1 MDTNRRDLP
10 SYFLRLRNIPHYYGD
25 HIRALFLATAV
36 LSVVVIPVYGDL
48 IPFGTLVQIYCA
60 TLLVLLGG
68 LTNPHSTMVMWY
80 DAAVSGIG
88 VILLES
94 AAINWYSAS
103 SLELFAA
110 REAAALALMFAFYFS
125 VKTLRAMSQGKL
137 GKVARPW
144 EFESAQTG
152 NEYDEQ

>member
-1 MDTNRRDLP
+1 MAKNVQEV
-10 SYFLRLRNIPHYYGD
+10 SFYSLRLRDIPHYYGD
-25 HIRALFLATAV
+25 HVRALFLATAV

-48 IPFGTLVQIYCA
+48 IPFGTLVQICCA

-80 DAAVSGIG
+80 NAAVSGIG

-94 AAINWYSAS
+94 AAINLYAAS

-110 REAAALALMFAFYFS
+110 REVAALALMFAFYFS

-137 GKVARPW
+137 GKVPRPW
-144 EFESAQTG
+144 EFEKAQDT

>member
-1 MDTNRRDLP
+1 MATNRDLP

-48 IPFGTLVQIYCA
+48 IPFGTLVQICCA

-68 LTNPHSTMVMWY
+68 LTSPHSTMVMWY
-80 DAAVSGIG
+80 DAIVAGLG
-88 VILLES
+88 TILLES
-94 AAINWYSAS
+94 AAINLYSADS
-103 SLELFAA
+103 IELFVA
-110 REAAALALMFAFYFS
+110 REVAALALMFAFYFS
-125 VKTLRAMSQGKL
+125 VKTLRAMSQDKL

-144 EFESAQTG
+144 EFEKAQDT
-152 NEYDEQ
+152 NEYEEQ